1 MRGVGGVGLRFT
13 YRAIEPPAAT
23 GFCITYMLRY
33 TSEIKKKKKNAIEFK
48 EGAPK
53 AIDCKIY
60 PIIAGEDEKLQ
71 EFIVEQKAK
80 GYICP
85 SPYASPFFFV
95 KKEGKLQPIQNYQKL
110 NEYTIKDK
118 YPLSLIPELIAEV
131 QDTWIF
137 SNFDISW
144 G

>member
-1 MRGVGGVGLRFT
+1 MGKYTKEVPIPPEYQCYAKVFSEEGAQQFPPSRT
-13 YRAIEPPAAT
+13 WDHAIE
-23 GFCITYMLRY
+23 L
-33 TSEIKKKKKNAIEFK
+33 K

-60 PIIAGEDEKLQ
+60 PITAGEDEKLQ